1 MTGFVFG
8 LIILGVLAVATI
20 AGAASAY
27 SSYKAM
33 YKNTLKQSF
42 SMTIAMGE
50 YHMWIKDHLENYLV
64 QQVMSSEEFLNF
76 AKTSGLS
83 ITKLEE
89 ILRAKMIVS
98 ANYIKKQSEV
108 CLAKVSEPLA
118 EDINKVLENQ

>member
-1 MTGFVFG
+1 MTGFTFG
-8 LIILGVLAVATI
+8 LIILGVLALATI
-20 AGAASAY
+20 VGASKAY
-27 SSYKAM
+27 FNYKTL

-83 ITKLEE
+83 VTKFEE
-89 ILRAKMIVS
+89 ILREKMSVS
-98 ANYIKKQSEV
+98 ANYIKKQSET
-108 CLAKVSEPLA
+108 CLTRVSEPLA
-118 EDINKVLENQ
+118 EDISKVLENQ